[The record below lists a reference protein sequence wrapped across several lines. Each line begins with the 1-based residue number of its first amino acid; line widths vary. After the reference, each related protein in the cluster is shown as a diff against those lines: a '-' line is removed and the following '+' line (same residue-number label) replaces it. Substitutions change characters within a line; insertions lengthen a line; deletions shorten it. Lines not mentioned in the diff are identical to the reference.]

1 MAKKRIKELQ
11 QLLSKMKEINVEG
24 KAFEDKIKKLGIPV
38 QTAGM
43 DNIKHK
49 CIQAA
54 HTELQTETMLY
65 ACILAKWSCFC
76 AAIAAI
82 VACISVILTLYQ
94 LKAH

>member
-11 QLLSKMKEINVEG
+11 KFLSKIRNNTEG
-24 KAFEDKIKKLGIPV
+24 LEAKDFETWIKKSDIQV

-49 CIQAA
+49 CIQAV

-82 VACISVILTLYQ
+82 VACISVILTLC
-94 LKAH
+94 